1 MHLTNKCHLAH
12 TQNMKNAP
20 SIIDVKNKYGSTE
33 TCVKYLEAVRWPEGV
48 RCLSCGGDKISKFV
62 TNETTRER
70 TNRKGVTKEVRVPA
84 RHLYTCLE
92 PSCGFQFSPTAG
104 TIFHD
109 THLPLEKWFQ
119 AVALMCN
126 AKKGLSAK
134 QMERDLGVTYRT
146 AWYLN
151 HRIRKAMED
160 GAPGLLTGVCEAD
173 ETFIGGAF
181 DRRRKRARNEKQPVF
196 GALQRAKDGQ
206 ASKVRSFPIPVSS
219 GSVLTAAVKNTL
231 STEAELFITDESG
244 AYKKVGRQYQH
255 ETVNHIRLEYVRR
268 GDPRSIHTNSI
279 ENFWSLFNRGI
290 IGSFHKVSVKH
301 LRRYLDE
308 FTFRF
313 NNRKAEDLFGL
324 VMMNL
329 VIATG
334 IKYADL
340 VKNTDQPK
348 DDAEPYSGPRS
359 SYEPW

>member
-1 MHLTNKCHLAH
+1 
-12 TQNMKNAP
+12 MKNAP
-20 SIIDVKNKYGSTE
+20 SIIDVKTKFGSTE
-33 TCVKYLEAVRWPEGV
+33 QCVAYLEKMRWPDGV
-48 RCLSCGGDKISKFV
+48 RCLVCGCAKISKFV

-70 TNRKGVTKEVRVPA
+70 VNRKGVTKEVRVPA

-92 PSCGFQFSPTAG
+92 PTCGFQFSPTAG

-134 QMERDLGVTYRT
+134 QMERDLGVAYRT

-160 GAPGLLTGVCEAD
+160 GAPGLLTGVVEAD
-173 ETFIGGAF
+173 ETYIGGAY
-181 DRRRKRARNEKQPVF
+181 DKRRKRERHQTQAVF
-196 GALQRAKDGQ
+196 GAIQRSTKDGET
-206 ASKVRSFPIPVSS
+206 SKVRSFPIPTNGASIITV
-219 GSVLTAAVKNTL
+219 AVNGTI
-231 STEAELFITDESG
+231 STEADLFITDEAG
-244 AYKKVGRQYQH
+244 WYKKAGKQYHH
-255 ETVNHIRLEYVRR
+255 ETINHIKLEYVRK

-290 IGSFHKVSVKH
+290 VGSYHKVSVKH

-324 VMMNL
+324 VMLNL

-334 IKYADL
+334 IKYAEL
-340 VKNTDQPK
+340 VKNAEEPK